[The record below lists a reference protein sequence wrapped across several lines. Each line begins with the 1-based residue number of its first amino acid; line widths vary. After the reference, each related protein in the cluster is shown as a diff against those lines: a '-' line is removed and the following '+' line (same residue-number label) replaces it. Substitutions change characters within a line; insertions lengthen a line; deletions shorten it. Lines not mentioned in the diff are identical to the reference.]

1 MGNSHLWGLFAI
13 SDTHSSSPIM
23 SPDFILMLICILL
36 SLIRVN
42 SASPFPEPN
51 AESSESENDLQST
64 AGTPDG
70 GTVNDGHFEVVLP
83 KADCVSCSMQDWISF
98 GDSDPHVS
106 VKLLRS
112 TLTRPVC
119 YDLKGVSGDVFKLF
133 SIEATTQTPQ
143 IDVHGVLIQ
152 SPRNHRHHQTY
163 FGKFILSTAG
173 LALEVR
179 PDNITVVEAGQ
190 PKRFPW
196 LRMVPHGHSLVYKK
210 SNLNISVVHW
220 KRKIMKIDTP
230 GGQFYIKKNLLKY
243 KHNSTT
249 PKESFHYLGI
259 YLKQNNASAYG
270 GLIGEL
276 LHQTA
281 DLTTMFGSPAITF
294 KSPHDVDRTVNVVD
308 HREKDWMN
316 EERFACWLIPDI
328 QKILRQPLRYY
339 KRHVNTFSLRAILD
353 RVTDRKT
360 LA

>member
-1 MGNSHLWGLFAI
+1 M
-13 SDTHSSSPIM
+13 D
-23 SPDFILMLICILL
+23 
-36 SLIRVN
+36 
-42 SASPFPEPN
+42 
-51 AESSESENDLQST
+51 
-64 AGTPDG
+64 
-70 GTVNDGHFEVVLP
+70 
-83 KADCVSCSMQDWISF
+83 
-98 GDSDPHVS
+98 
-106 VKLLRS
+106 
-112 TLTRPVC
+112 
-119 YDLKGVSGDVFKLF
+119 KLF

-179 PDNITVVEAGQ
+179 PVNIT
-190 PKRFPW
+190 
-196 LRMVPHGHSLVYKK
+196 
-210 SNLNISVVHW
+210 VVHW
-220 KRKIMKIDTP
+220 KRKIMKIETP

-281 DLTTMFGSPAITF
+281 DLTTVFGSPAIKF

-316 EERFACWLIPDI
+316 DERFACWLIPDI

-339 KRHVNTFSLRAILD
+339 KRHVNTFSLRAIFD
-353 RVTDRKT
+353 RVTERKT